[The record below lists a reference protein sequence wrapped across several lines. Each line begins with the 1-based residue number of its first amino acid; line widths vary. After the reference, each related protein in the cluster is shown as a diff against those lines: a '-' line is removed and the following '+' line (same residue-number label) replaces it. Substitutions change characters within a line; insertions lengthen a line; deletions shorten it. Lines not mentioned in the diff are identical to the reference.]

1 MGIFGTA
8 SSKQVDEFAKGLAR
22 ELAAQCPPDKERG
35 DGRPNVAPQRLVATL
50 QQICGKALG
59 FREQHDLG
67 IYKKARLGNT
77 FRWELAELGYP
88 KDFVDDVT
96 QRLVVHI
103 SRKQKQAAK

>member
-1 MGIFGTA
+1 MGIFGSVST
-8 SSKQVDEFAKGLAR
+8 KQVDEFAKSLAR
-22 ELAAQCPPDKERG
+22 ELAKQCPPDPAAEG
-35 DGRPNVAPQRLVATL
+35 ARPNVTPKRLGSAL
-50 QQICGKALG
+50 EQICGKALG

-77 FRWELAELGYP
+77 FRWELSDIGYG

-103 SRKQKQAAK
+103 SRRK